1 MSTTDVLWFFA
12 EARGQIF
19 MHWLT
24 HDGHSPDAATGIFGQ
39 HEADFDAYTILKQ
52 LHAVRSEKH

>member
-12 EARGQIF
+12 KAQGNNGF
-19 MHWLT
+19 YWLL

-39 HEADFDAYTILKQ
+39 HEADFNAYTVLKQ